1 MYLLGILFYT
11 VLRLL
16 FFIANYSQFAQ
27 IHSHKGSLLCYAFFM
42 GWRFDTVVSMY
53 ILAFPAVVLF
63 VFYYLRKTRKFSISF
78 FFMFCSVIYP
88 LSYLISFADIPYYSQ
103 FGNRLNIMA
112 FTWFDHPTFVF
123 KMIFGEVRYWIFIIP
138 LIGVIWLWIRIL
150 LKNKRYGLLAEI
162 ESMSHRIS
170 KIQISAYWL
179 SAVLVFGLMFVG
191 LRGRMEKKTP
201 ILIGTAFF
209 SNYNIINQ
217 LGLNPSFTLLR
228 SWLDD
233 IGTDNK
239 QLKLTDDTLAVAD
252 LQKSLGIQQTLIG
265 ESPIARMQN
274 DSLHADTP
282 NIVLV
287 IMESMSTDKMHRYGN
302 SLNLTPN
309 LEHLASHAIFFNRIY
324 TAGIHTFN
332 GIFSTLYS
340 FPALLKKHSMNEFP
354 IPEYFGLPGVLK
366 QYGYQ
371 NTFYLTH
378 DDQFDNVG
386 GFLKSNFFDKI
397 VSQSDYT
404 SEQVIGPLGV
414 PDHVMFEHAVKEIT
428 RTQSSGIPFFAAF
441 MTGSDH
447 GPYIIPKDIPFKPK
461 TSDIKTAIVEYADW
475 AIGHFIE
482 LAKNEKWFSNT
493 IFVFVADH
501 GYWGRSAYEV
511 SLDYHHTPFI
521 VYAPEFIQKEVN
533 NNKIGLQIDVAPTI
547 LGFLHLNYINNTP
560 GINLLATERKY
571 AIFSSDEKIGCINDS
586 LFLIIRDDGT
596 RLMFNYKINSIENII
611 NKHKAIADSMERA
624 SYSLIQASQWLKIN
638 KLTGKPKG
646 GSFQK

>member
-1 MYLLGILFYT
+1 
-11 VLRLL
+11 
-16 FFIANYSQFAQ
+16 
-27 IHSHKGSLLCYAFFM
+27 
-42 GWRFDTVVSMY
+42 
-53 ILAFPAVVLF
+53 
-63 VFYYLRKTRKFSISF
+63 
-78 FFMFCSVIYP
+78 
-88 LSYLISFADIPYYSQ
+88 
-103 FGNRLNIMA
+103 
-112 FTWFDHPTFVF
+112 
-123 KMIFGEVRYWIFIIP
+123 
-138 LIGVIWLWIRIL
+138 
-150 LKNKRYGLLAEI
+150 
-162 ESMSHRIS
+162 
-170 KIQISAYWL
+170 
-179 SAVLVFGLMFVG
+179 MFVG